1 MKFINYAI
9 DLGTTNSLIARHQ
22 DGQVIL
28 FKNPKGFRETLPSV
42 VAYRKNGILIGEKA
56 RELKDRDPQ
65 NVFSSFK
72 RKMGTDESY
81 YVPQIQETISPIQLS
96 TLVLNELQTFV
107 RDEQP
112 ASAVITIPASFDT
125 IQSNA
130 TKEAGKQAGLRE
142 VVLLQEPIAAC
153 LAVFN
158 QHHQNGETGR
168 WLIYDLGG
176 GTFDVAIVEATE
188 EELRV
193 IDHQGNNFLGGLD
206 FDIQI
211 LSQLM
216 LPQIA
221 TQGNFEKLIEGL
233 RHNPDAADTLP
244 VFNYLLFYAEQIKIE
259 LTSYPECDID
269 FELKDDDGEAQEI
282 SIRIHREA
290 FNSVIEPSVQ
300 YTISLINEL
309 LSVNNLQPGDFNEIV
324 LVGGSTYIPF
334 IREKLEFT
342 LGISVNQRVDPTN
355 AIAIGAAYYAGN
367 KPSRLTEEIT
377 PELTPKTAITLTP
390 VYERQSRE
398 TSEMVLIK
406 TEGELSGQLFRV
418 YRTDL
423 GYDSGKL
430 ALRAT
435 VPVTLP
441 LKPKAVNEFK
451 VELYDAEGSLINA
464 QAGFIQ
470 ISQGLF
476 IIDGQP
482 LPHDICIEVDNPE
495 TGETLLEPI
504 FEKNTILPLTK
515 TIYKVISRNMLD
527 QSEDSLIINILEGD
541 RHANPSTNQVIGCI
555 TISPAEIGHNLY
567 KDTDIGI
574 TLSVSESRDLT
585 VSASI
590 SVIDFEVRNV
600 FSPTQKTVHLPKLR
614 EEFNFLMHSI
624 QRDLSSSL
632 NNEEFETAAVLQ
644 NLKQDCEQAIQL
656 IGTTGE
662 IASDVKYS
670 QEELKR
676 QISVRYDKLMKH
688 RKMAVAMEEYQYA
701 KDQIETLM
709 QQPDFPERIKQH
721 YRDILQKE
729 QSAIAGNNVGFLRSL
744 EQRLTD
750 LIWEY
755 ERTNVN
761 ALRAVYLNYKLLP
774 PDAYKDRNEASRLFD
789 AGDDLLGRSTTTAQ
803 EMLRIIGGLWHIL
816 EDRYKRNRGGDF
828 DLKGTGLR

>member
-590 SVIDFEVRNV
+590 SIIDFEVRNV

-644 NLKQDCEQAIQL
+644 NLKQDCEQATQL